1 MALTDHHDVF
11 IGSTGDGWTFVV
23 LNRPIRNAARI
34 LTGAGF
40 TAREH
45 QGRTLYLLPPETAED
60 AHERAGVAAYGL
72 MAHTMDLVDLAWTT
86 RQHCAGPAAPPVVA
100 IRFADGS
107 VTATAATDQADAVL
121 AQHGFT
127 PAEAAARQRQLPPGL
142 GEQDALSAVV
152 RADAHL
158 YADGISVRIDLNIA
172 TCQDIPPPPSRPGP
186 TPAPPSTTPVKRR
199 SR

>member
-23 LNRPIRNAARI
+23 LNRPIRNAAHI

-60 AHERAGVAAYGL
+60 SHERAGVAAYGL
-72 MAHTMDLVDLAWTT
+72 MAHTLDLVDLAWTT
-86 RQHCAGPAAPPVVA
+86 SQHGAPSREPDVT
-100 IRFADGS
+100 IRFTDNA
-107 VTATAATDQADAVL
+107 VTATAATGQADAVL
-121 AQHGFT
+121 VQYDFI
-127 PAEAAARQRQLPPGL
+127 PAGAKQQYTLPPGL
-142 GEQDALSAVV
+142 GERDALSAVV
-152 RADAHL
+152 RAEAHL
-158 YADGISVRIDLNIA
+158 YSDGISVRIDLGIA
-172 TCQDIPPPPSRPGP
+172 TTQDIPPTPSRPGAA
-186 TPAPPSTTPVKRR
+186 PAPPPTTQVQRR

>member
-1 MALTDHHDVF
+1 MAITDHHDVF

-60 AHERAGVAAYGL
+60 GHERASVAIYGL
-72 MAHTMDLVDLAWTT
+72 LAHTMDLVDLAWTT
-86 RQHCAGPAAPPVVA
+86 RQHGANPAAQPDVTVWFTDHA
-100 IRFADGS
+100 
-107 VTATAATDQADAVL
+107 VTATAATGQAAAIL
-121 AQHGFT
+121 AQYGFT
-127 PAEAAARQRQLPPGL
+127 PTGAKRQYTLPPGL
-142 GEQDALSAVV
+142 GERDALNAVV
-152 RADAHL
+152 RAEAHL
-158 YADGISVRIDLNIA
+158 YTDGISVRIDLGIA
-172 TCQDIPPPPSRPGP
+172 TPQDIPPAPSL
-186 TPAPPSTTPVKRR
+186 PAASPATPSTTQVQRR

>member
-11 IGSTGDGWTFVV
+11 VGSTGDGWTFVV

-45 QGRTLYLLPPETAED
+45 QGRTLYLLPPDAAED

-72 MAHTMDLVDLAWTT
+72 MAYTLNLADLAWTT
-86 RQHCAGPAAPPVVA
+86 RQYGASLAVPPDVA
-100 IRFADGS
+100 IRFTDHA
-107 VTATAATDQADAVL
+107 VTATAATDQAGAILV
-121 AQHGFT
+121 QHGFT
-127 PAEAAARQRQLPPGL
+127 PMGAKQQYTLPPGL
-142 GEQDALSAVV
+142 GERDALSAVV
-152 RADAHL
+152 RAEAHL
-158 YADGISVRIDLNIA
+158 YTDGISVRIDLGIP
-172 TCQDIPPPPSRPGP
+172 TTRDIPPAPTRPAAA
-186 TPAPPSTTPVKRR
+186 PAPPPIAPVQRR

>member
-1 MALTDHHDVF
+1 MALTDHSDVF

-23 LNRPIRNAARI
+23 LNRRIRNGARI

-45 QGRTLYLLPPETAED
+45 QGRTLYLLPPETAQD

-72 MAHTMDLVDLAWTT
+72 MAHTLDLVDLAWTT
-86 RQHCAGPAAPPVVA
+86 RQHGATPSREPGVTICFTDHA
-100 IRFADGS
+100 
-107 VTATAATDQADAVL
+107 VTATAATDQAAAVL

-127 PAEAAARQRQLPPGL
+127 PAGAKRQYALPPGL
-142 GEQDALSAVV
+142 GESDAVSAVV
-152 RADAHL
+152 RAESHL
-158 YADGISVRIDLNIA
+158 YADGISVRIDLGIA
-172 TCQDIPPPPSRPGP
+172 TPQDIPPAPSRPGAA
-186 TPAPPSTTPVKRR
+186 PAPPLAPPVRRR